1 MYEFLSFEESLERKK
16 IRGRVLNTLE
26 FNKIREAVT
35 SKART
40 QYGRELCADMAP
52 CCDADYVASELSCAR
67 QAMDHV
73 MRFGM
78 IPLSG
83 MRDLREALVYARA
96 DGTLTCGQLLE
107 VASFLRASGEIRKSL
122 TKARSAG
129 SPFIDDTEPDIC
141 SYIDKLETCD
151 KLLEKIE
158 ASILGQDEVSDKAS
172 RELSSIRRERK
183 NIASGIRSL
192 LDRVISSHADM
203 LQESIVTLREGRYC
217 IPVKAD
223 FNGRIE
229 GIVHGASS
237 SGQTLFIEPMSVVD
251 ANNKIA
257 ELTFAEQA
265 EIQRIL
271 KSFTNEVVEI
281 GGLIENNTAIASRLD
296 LIFAKG
302 EYGVENDSFC
312 AELNTEGRIRLKGA
326 RHPLIPR
333 DSVVPVDISIGEG
346 YDALIVTGPNT
357 GGKTVSLKTCGLLV
371 LMTMAGL
378 PVPAES
384 GSEVC
389 VFDRVL
395 ADIGDEQSIEE
406 SLSTFS
412 SHMSNIVFILKNIRG
427 KSLVLLDELGSGTD
441 PAEGAALAISII
453 EELRKKNCIVMST
466 THYRELKGYAET
478 TEGVM
483 NASCE
488 FDTETLAPTYKLITG
503 RPGSSNAFVISSKLG
518 LARHILDNAKARMSI
533 DELQYEELLAR
544 AEVESKRAQTL
555 AEENNRLNVELKAE
569 KARLEEENAK
579 LKQSKTK
586 ILNDMRNEQKKLL
599 QEQEKELGEEL
610 RELRRRSRDM
620 DRAERERE
628 LDKLRRK
635 IRAGLDDL
643 EAEDEEAVDSVAL
656 SGEPVKEVIKGE
668 CYYVPS
674 LGQTGIAESELS
686 KSGTVNILC
695 GSMKIAV
702 RKNQLMMPTKVQRD
716 EFMRTRNGKAAS
728 KAKGRTAA
736 KSGAEDI
743 SKVKFNSA
751 SSTASEIMLIGMTT
765 AEAESSLYRY
775 LEDCVLA
782 GIKEARI
789 VHGKGTGALRA
800 CVHDILIKDDRVD
813 SFRAGAQ
820 GEGDAGVTIVKF
832 R

>member
-26 FNKIREAVT
+26 FNKIRDSVAA
-35 SKART
+35 KART
-40 QYGRELCADMAP
+40 SYGRELCEEMAP
-52 CCDADYVASELSCAR
+52 CCDVDYVTKELSCTK
-67 QAMDHV
+67 QAMEHIL
-73 MRFGM
+73 RFGM
-78 IPLSG
+78 IPLGG
-83 MRDLREALVYARA
+83 MRDLREALTYAKA
-96 DGTLTCGQLLE
+96 GGTLTCGQLLE
-107 VASFLRASGEIRKSL
+107 VASFLRTSVEIKKTI
-122 TKARSAG
+122 TKARTAG
-129 SPFIDDTEPDIC
+129 SPFVDETEPDIC
-141 SYIDKLETCD
+141 SYIDGIETCD
-151 KLLEKIE
+151 SLLEKIDG
-158 ASILGQDEVSDKAS
+158 SILGQDEVSDKAS
-172 RELSSIRRERK
+172 RDLAAIRRERK

-192 LDRVISSHADM
+192 LDRVIQNHADM

-237 SGQTLFIEPMSVVD
+237 SGQTLFIEPMSVVE

-257 ELTFAEQA
+257 ELNFAEQA

-271 KSFTNEVVEI
+271 KKFSDEVVSI
-281 GGLIENNTAIASRLD
+281 GDIIDNNMAIASRLD
-296 LIFAKG
+296 YVFAKG
-302 EYGVENDSFC
+302 EYGVEINAFC
-312 AELNTEGRIRLKGA
+312 PDLNTDGRVALKGA
-326 RHPLIPR
+326 RHPLIPK
-333 DSVVPVDISIGEG
+333 DTVVPVDINVGDS

-378 PVPAES
+378 PIPTDS

-412 SHMSNIVFILKNIRG
+412 SHMSNIVFIFKNIRG
-427 KSLVLLDELGSGTD
+427 RSLVLLDELGSGTD

-453 EELRKKNCIVMST
+453 EELRRKNCIVMST

-518 LARHILDNAKARMSI
+518 LSKTILDNAKARMST

-544 AEVESKRAQTL
+544 AEVESKKAQDL
-555 AEENNRLNVELKAE
+555 AAENERLNIELKAQ

-586 ILNDMRNEQKKLL
+586 ILNDLRIEQKKLL
-599 QEQEKELGEEL
+599 EEKEQELTDEL
-610 RELRRRSRDM
+610 RELRKRSRDM
-620 DRAERERE
+620 DKRERE
-628 LDKLRRK
+628 KELDKIRRK
-635 IRAGLDDL
+635 LRAGIDDL
-643 EAEDEEAVDSVAL
+643 TEEDDEAVESVAL
-656 SGEPVKEVIKGE
+656 SGEPVKEVVEGE

-674 LGQTGIAESELS
+674 LGQVGVAESGLS
-686 KSGTVNILC
+686 NSGKVNILC

-702 RKNQLMMPTKVQRD
+702 KKNQLMMPTKAQRD
-716 EFMRTRNGKAAS
+716 EFMRTKNGKAAGKARIISNKNAGDIS
-728 KAKGRTAA
+728 KAKFSA
-736 KSGAEDI
+736 
-743 SKVKFNSA
+743 A
-751 SSTASEIMLIGMTT
+751 SSTKAELMLIGMTM
-765 AEAESSLYRY
+765 AEAESALYKY
-775 LEDCVLA
+775 LEDCALA

-789 VHGKGTGALRA
+789 VHGKGTGALRS
-800 CVHDILIKDDRVD
+800 CVQDVLIKDDRVE
-813 SFRAGAQ
+813 SYRAGAQ
-820 GEGDAGVTIVKF
+820 GEGDAGVTVIKL

>member
-26 FNKIREAVT
+26 FNKIRDSVT
-35 SKART
+35 AKART
-40 QYGRELCADMAP
+40 SYGRELCADMTP
-52 CCDADYVASELSCAR
+52 CCDIEYVTKELSCTK
-67 QAMDHV
+67 QAMEHIL
-73 MRFGM
+73 RFGM
-78 IPLSG
+78 IPLGG
-83 MRDLREALVYARA
+83 MRDLREALTYAKA
-96 DGTLTCGQLLE
+96 GGTLTCGQLLE
-107 VASFLRASGEIRKSL
+107 VASFLRTSVEIKKSIS
-122 TKARSAG
+122 KARTAG
-129 SPFIDDTEPDIC
+129 SPFVDETEPDIC
-141 SYIDKLETCD
+141 SYIDGMETCD
-151 KLLEKIE
+151 SLLEKIDS
-158 ASILGQDEVSDKAS
+158 SILGQDEVSDRAS
-172 RELSSIRRERK
+172 RDLASIRRERK

-192 LDRVISSHADM
+192 LDRVIQNHADM

-237 SGQTLFIEPMSVVD
+237 SGQTLFIEPMSVVE

-257 ELTFAEQA
+257 ELNFAEQA

-271 KSFTNEVVEI
+271 KKFSDEVVSI
-281 GGLIENNTAIASRLD
+281 GSIIDNNMAVASRLD
-296 LIFAKG
+296 YVFAKG
-302 EYGVENDSFC
+302 EYGVEINAFC
-312 AELNTEGRIRLKGA
+312 PDLNTEGRVSLKGA
-326 RHPLIPR
+326 RHPLIPK
-333 DSVVPVDISIGEG
+333 DTVVPVDIKVGDA

-378 PVPAES
+378 PIPTES

-441 PAEGAALAISII
+441 PTEGAALAISII

-488 FDTETLAPTYKLITG
+488 FDTETLAPTYRLITG

-518 LARHILDNAKARMSI
+518 LAKNILDNAKARMST
-533 DELQYEELLAR
+533 DELLYEELLA
-544 AEVESKRAQTL
+544 K
-555 AEENNRLNVELKAE
+555 AEEDSKKAQNLASENERLNRELKAQMA
-569 KARLEEENAK
+569 KLEEENAK

-586 ILNDMRNEQKKLL
+586 ILNDLRVEQKKLL
-599 QEQEKELGEEL
+599 QEKEQELTEEL
-610 RELRRRSRDM
+610 RELRKRSRDM
-620 DRAERERE
+620 DKHAREQE
-628 LDKLRRK
+628 LDKIRRK
-635 IRAGLDDL
+635 LRAGIDDL
-643 EAEDEEAVDSVAL
+643 TEDDDDAVESVAL
-656 SGEPVKEVIKGE
+656 SGEPVKVVVKGE

-674 LGQTGIAESELS
+674 LGQTGIAESDLS
-686 KSGTVNILC
+686 KSGSVNIVC

-702 RKNQLMMPTKVQRD
+702 KKNQLMMPTKAQRD
-716 EFMRTRNGKAAS
+716 EFMRTKNGKVAGKARIISNKNAGDIS
-728 KAKGRTAA
+728 KAKFSA
-736 KSGAEDI
+736 
-743 SKVKFNSA
+743 A
-751 SSTASEIMLIGMTT
+751 SSTKAEIMLIGMTT
-765 AEAESSLYRY
+765 AEAESALYKY
-775 LEDCVLA
+775 LEDCSLA

-789 VHGKGTGALRA
+789 VHGKGTGALRS
-800 CVHDILIKDDRVD
+800 CVQDILIKDDRVE
-813 SFRAGAQ
+813 SYRAGAQ
-820 GEGDAGVTIVKF
+820 GEGDAGVTVIKL

>member
-26 FNKIREAVT
+26 FNKIRDSVT
-35 SKART
+35 AKART
-40 QYGRELCADMAP
+40 SYGRELCADMAP
-52 CCDADYVASELSCAR
+52 CCDVEYVTKELSCTK
-67 QAMDHV
+67 QAMEHIL
-73 MRFGM
+73 RFGM
-78 IPLSG
+78 LPLG
-83 MRDLREALVYARA
+83 GFRDLREPLTYAKA
-96 DGTLTCGQLLE
+96 GGTLTCGQLLE
-107 VASFLRASGEIRKSL
+107 VASFLRSSEEIKKSIA
-122 TKARSAG
+122 KARTAG
-129 SPFIDDTEPDIC
+129 SPFVDETEPDVC
-141 SYIDKLETCD
+141 SYIDDVETCD
-151 KLLEKIE
+151 DLLEKIDS
-158 ASILGQDEVSDKAS
+158 AILGQDEVSDKAS
-172 RELSSIRRERK
+172 RDLASIRRERK

-192 LDRVISSHADM
+192 LDRVIQNHADM
-203 LQESIVTLREGRYC
+203 LQESLVTLREGRYC

-237 SGQTLFIEPMSVVD
+237 SGQTLFIEPMSVVE

-257 ELTFAEQA
+257 ELNFAEAA

-271 KSFTNEVVEI
+271 KKFSDEVVSI
-281 GGLIENNTAIASRLD
+281 GKVIEKNMAIASRLD
-296 LIFAKG
+296 YVFAKG
-302 EYGVENDSFC
+302 EYGVETNAFC
-312 AELNTEGRIRLKGA
+312 PALNTEGRIDLKGA
-326 RHPLIPR
+326 RHPLI
-333 DSVVPVDISIGEG
+333 SKETVVPVDINVGST

-378 PVPAES
+378 PIPTES

-412 SHMSNIVFILKNIRG
+412 AHMSNIVFILKNIRG

-441 PAEGAALAISII
+441 PTEGAALAISII

-518 LARHILDNAKARMSI
+518 LSKTILENAKARMST
-533 DELQYEELLAR
+533 DELQYEELLA
-544 AEVESKRAQTL
+544 K
-555 AEENNRLNVELKAE
+555 AEEEAKKAKNLADENERLNRDLKAQMA
-569 KARLEEENAK
+569 KLEEENAK

-586 ILNDMRNEQKKLL
+586 ILNDLKAEQKKLL
-599 QEQEKELGEEL
+599 QEKEQELTEEL
-610 RELRRRSRDM
+610 RELRKRSRDM
-620 DRAERERE
+620 DKHAREQE
-628 LDKLRRK
+628 LDKIRRK
-635 IRAGLDDL
+635 LRAGIDDL
-643 EAEDEEAVDSVAL
+643 TEDDDEAIESVAL

-674 LGQTGIAESELS
+674 LGQTGIAESDLS
-686 KSGTVNILC
+686 KSGSVNIVC

-702 RKNQLMMPTKVQRD
+702 KKNQLMMPTKAQRD
-716 EFMRTRNGKAAS
+716 EFMRTKNGRVAAKTRNISNKNAGDIS
-728 KAKGRTAA
+728 KAKFSAA
-736 KSGAEDI
+736 T
-743 SKVKFNSA
+743 
-751 SSTASEIMLIGMTT
+751 STKAEIMLIGMTT
-765 AEAESSLYRY
+765 AEAESALYKY
-775 LEDCVLA
+775 LEDCSLA

-789 VHGKGTGALRA
+789 VHGKGTGALRS
-800 CVHDILIKDDRVD
+800 CVQDILIKDDRVE
-813 SFRAGAQ
+813 SYRAGAQ
-820 GEGDAGVTIVKF
+820 GEGDAGVTVIKL

>member
-26 FNKIREAVT
+26 FTKIRDSVT

-40 QYGRELCADMAP
+40 SYGRELCRDMAP
-52 CCDADYVASELSCAR
+52 VCDIDHVTKELSCSR
-67 QAMDHV
+67 QAMDHIL
-73 MRFGM
+73 RFGM
-78 IPLSG
+78 LPLGG
-83 MRDLREALVYARA
+83 MRDLREALTYAKA
-96 DGTLTCGQLLE
+96 GGTLTCGQLLE
-107 VASFLRASGEIRKSL
+107 AASFLKASDEIRRAIA
-122 TKARSAG
+122 KARSAG
-129 SPFIDDTEPDIC
+129 SPLVDETEPDVC
-141 SYIDKLETCD
+141 AYADKLETSD

-158 ASILGQDEVSDKAS
+158 TSILGQDEVSDKAS

-192 LDRVISSHADM
+192 LDRVIQNHADM
-203 LQESIVTLREGRYC
+203 LQEGIVTLREGRYC

-237 SGQTLFIEPMSVVD
+237 SGQTLFIEPMSVVE

-271 KSFTNEVVEI
+271 KSFTNEVVSI
-281 GGLIENNTAIASRLD
+281 SPLFENNMEIAARLD
-296 LIFAKG
+296 YIFAKA

-312 AELNTEGRIRLKGA
+312 PKLNTEGRIDLKGA
-326 RHPLIPR
+326 RHPLIPKE
-333 DSVVPVDISIGEG
+333 SVVPVDIKVGDS
-346 YDALIVTGPNT
+346 YDSLIVTGPNT

-371 LMTMAGL
+371 LMTMAGI
-378 PVPAES
+378 PIPTDD

-441 PAEGAALAISII
+441 PTEGAALAISII
-453 EELRKKNCIVMST
+453 EELRKKDCIVMST
-466 THYRELKGYAET
+466 THYRELKSYAET

-503 RPGSSNAFVISSKLG
+503 RPGSSNAFVISRKLG
-518 LARHILDNAKARMSI
+518 LAKHILENARTRMST
-533 DELQYEELLAR
+533 DELRYEELLSKAEEDAKR
-544 AEVESKRAQTL
+544 AEDL
-555 AEENNRLNVELKAE
+555 AKENDALNAELKAQ

-586 ILNDMRNEQKKLL
+586 ILNDMRAEQKRLL
-599 QEQEKELGEEL
+599 QEQEREISEEL
-610 RELRRRSRDM
+610 RDLRKRSKDM
-620 DRAERERE
+620 DRAEREKE
-628 LDKLRRK
+628 LDKIRRK
-635 IRAGLDDL
+635 LRAGVQDL
-643 EAEDEEAVDSVAL
+643 EVEDDEAVDTVAL
-656 SGEPVKEVIKGE
+656 SGEPVKEVVEGE

-674 LGQTGIAESELS
+674 LGQTGVAESSLS

-702 RKNQLMMPTKVQRD
+702 KKSQLMMPTKAQRD
-716 EFMRTRNGKAAS
+716 EFLRGKNKGSQKGKVIKTKSSGDDMGKVRFNAAS
-728 KAKGRTAA
+728 TTR
-736 KSGAEDI
+736 
-743 SKVKFNSA
+743 
-751 SSTASEIMLIGMTT
+751 SELMLIGMTT
-765 AEAESSLYRY
+765 AEAESRLAKY

-782 GIKEARI
+782 GIREARI
-789 VHGKGTGALRA
+789 VHGKGTGALRS
-800 CVHDILIKDDRVD
+800 CVQDMLIKDDRVE
-813 SFRAGAQ
+813 SFRAGEQ
-820 GEGDAGVTIVKF
+820 GEGDAGVTIIKF

>member
-1 MYEFLSFEESLERKK
+1 MYEFMSFEDSLERKK

-35 SKART
+35 AKART

-52 CCDADYVASELSCAR
+52 CCDVDYVTSELSCTR
-67 QAMDHV
+67 QAMDHIL
-73 MRFGM
+73 RFGM
-78 IPLSG
+78 LPLGG
-83 MRDLREALVYARA
+83 MRDLREPLVYARA

-107 VASFLRASGEIRKSL
+107 VASFLRASGEIRKAL

-129 SPFIDDTEPDIC
+129 SPVVDETEPDIC

-158 ASILGQDEVSDKAS
+158 SSILGQDEVSDKAS
-172 RELSSIRRERK
+172 KELSSIRRERK

-192 LDRVISSHADM
+192 LDRVISNHADM

-271 KSFTNEVVEI
+271 KSFTNEVVSI
-281 GGLIENNTAIASRLD
+281 GALLENNMAIASRLD
-296 LIFAKG
+296 YIFAKG
-302 EYGVENDSFC
+302 EYGVENNSFC
-312 AELNTEGRIRLKGA
+312 PVLNTEGRIALKGA
-326 RHPLIPR
+326 RHPLIPK
-333 DSVVPVDISIGEG
+333 DSVVPVDISVGEG

-503 RPGSSNAFVISSKLG
+503 RPGSSNAFVISRKLG
-518 LARHILDNAKARMSI
+518 LAKHILDNARTRMSS
-533 DELQYEELLAR
+533 DELRYEELLAK
-544 AEVESKRAQTL
+544 AEEESKRAQTL
-555 AEENNRLNVELKAE
+555 AEENDRLNVELRAE

-586 ILNDMRNEQKKLL
+586 ILNDMRSEQKRLL
-599 QEQEKELGEEL
+599 QEQEKELSDEL
-610 RELRRRSRDM
+610 RELRKRSKDM
-620 DRAERERE
+620 DRAEREKE
-628 LDKLRRK
+628 LDKIRRK
-635 IRAGLDDL
+635 LRAGINDL
-643 EAEDEEAVDSVAL
+643 EEEDDEAVGSVAL
-656 SGEPVKEVIKGE
+656 SGEPVKQVIKGE

-674 LGQTGIAESELS
+674 LDQTGIAESDLS
-686 KSGTVNILC
+686 KSGTVNIIC
-695 GSMKIAV
+695 GNMKIAV
-702 RKNQLMMPTKVQRD
+702 KKSQLMMPTKAQRD
-716 EFMRTRNGKAAS
+716 EFLRTKNGKAAS
-728 KAKGRTAA
+728 KAKGRQVTG
-736 KSGAEDI
+736 SAEDL
-743 SKVKFNSA
+743 SKVRFNSA
-751 SSTASEIMLIGMTT
+751 STTTSEIMLIGMTT
-765 AEAESSLYRY
+765 AEAESRLARY
-775 LEDCVLA
+775 LEDCILA

-800 CVHDILIKDDRVD
+800 CVQDMLIKDDRVD
-813 SFRAGAQ
+813 SFRAGDQ

>member
-1 MYEFLSFEESLERKK
+1 MYEFMSFDESLERKK
-16 IRGRVLNTLE
+16 IRGRVLKTLE
-26 FNKIREAVT
+26 FNKIRDSVAA
-35 SKART
+35 KART
-40 QYGRELCADMAP
+40 SYGRELCNDMVP
-52 CCDADYVASELSCAR
+52 CCDIDYVTSELSCAR
-67 QAMDHV
+67 QAMDHI

-78 IPLSG
+78 LPLG
-83 MRDLREALVYARA
+83 GLRDLREAILYAKA

-107 VASFLRASGEIRKSL
+107 VASFLRASGEVKKAID
-122 TKARSAG
+122 KARSAG
-129 SPFIDDTEPDIC
+129 SPLVDETEPDVC
-141 SYIDKLETCD
+141 AYVDKLETSD
-151 KLLEKIE
+151 KLLEKIDS
-158 ASILGQDEVSDKAS
+158 SILGQDEVSDRAS
-172 RELSSIRRERK
+172 KELASIRRERK

-192 LDRVISSHADM
+192 LDRVISNHADM
-203 LQESIVTLREGRYC
+203 LQEGIVTLREGRYC

-229 GIVHGASS
+229 GIVHGASA
-237 SGQTLFIEPMSVVD
+237 SGQTLFIEPMSVVE

-271 KSFTNEVVEI
+271 KSFTNEVVSI
-281 GGLIENNTAIASRLD
+281 SPLLQNNMEIASRLD
-296 LIFAKG
+296 YIFAKA
-302 EYGVENDSFC
+302 EYGVENNSFC
-312 AELNTEGRIRLKGA
+312 PSLNCDGRIDLKGA
-326 RHPLIPR
+326 RHPLIPKE
-333 DSVVPVDISIGEG
+333 SVVPVDIRIGDG

-371 LMTMAGL
+371 MMTMAGL
-378 PVPAES
+378 PIPTES

-412 SHMSNIVFILKNIRG
+412 AHMSNIVFILKNIRG

-518 LARHILDNAKARMSI
+518 LSKNILDNAKARMST
-533 DELQYEELLAR
+533 DEIRYEELLA
-544 AEVESKRAQTL
+544 K
-555 AEENNRLNVELKAE
+555 AEENSKKAEMLVQENDRLNIELKAE

-586 ILNDMRNEQKKLL
+586 ILNDMRAEQKKLL
-599 QEQEKELGEEL
+599 QDQERELSDEL
-610 RELRRRSRDM
+610 RELRRRSKDM
-620 DRAERERE
+620 DRAEREKE
-628 LDKLRRK
+628 LDKIRRK
-635 IRAGLDDL
+635 LRAGINDL
-643 EAEDEEAVDSVAL
+643 EADDDEAIESVAL

-674 LGQTGIAESELS
+674 LDQIGVAESDLS
-686 KSGTVNILC
+686 KSGSVNIVC

-702 RKNQLMMPTKVQRD
+702 KKNQLMMPTKAQRD
-716 EFMRTRNGKAAS
+716 EFLRGRNKGS
-728 KAKGRTAA
+728 QKGRLIRS
-736 KSGAEDI
+736 KSSSEDMG
-743 SKVKFNSA
+743 KVRFNAA
-751 SSTASEIMLIGMTT
+751 SSTRSEVMLIGMTT
-765 AEAESSLYRY
+765 AEAESRLGKY

-789 VHGKGTGALRA
+789 VHGKGTGALRS
-800 CVHDILIKDDRVD
+800 CVQDMLIKDDRVE
-813 SFRAGAQ
+813 SFRAGEQ